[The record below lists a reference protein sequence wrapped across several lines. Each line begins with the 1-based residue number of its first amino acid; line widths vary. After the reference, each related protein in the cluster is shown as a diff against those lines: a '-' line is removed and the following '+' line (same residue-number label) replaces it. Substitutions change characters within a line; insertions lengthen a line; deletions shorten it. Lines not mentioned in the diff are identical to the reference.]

1 MEAAMEFA
9 ITAATASRADDSYE
23 STSRRTLLLQNLIA
37 LSLGAVLGALA
48 RFTATHFSS
57 ELSQH
62 HGFPYGTLIVNI
74 TGSFLA
80 GFVLA
85 YTQRNGHDDIVR
97 IALVTGFCGAYTTFS
112 AFSYET
118 VEYFRQGAIM
128 TGIVNIAT
136 NNVLALSAAVGGIL
150 LARR

>member
-1 MEAAMEFA
+1 
-9 ITAATASRADDSYE
+9 
-23 STSRRTLLLQNLIA
+23 LLQNLIA
-37 LSLGAVLGALA
+37 LSLGAIVGALA

-62 HGFPYGTLIVNI
+62 HGFPYGTLIVNV

-85 YTQRNGHDDIVR
+85 YTQRSGHDDIVR

-118 VEYFRQGAIM
+118 IEYFRQGAAL
-128 TGIVNIAT
+128 TGVMNVVV
-136 NNVLALSAAVGGIL
+136 NNVLSLGAALGGLL